1 MTNDT
6 RNFVII
12 GAGHASA
19 QLCESLRRGG
29 FKGRITL
36 IGEETWLPYQRPPLS
51 KAYLLGDFA
60 RERLFVKPQS
70 FYDENN
76 IELHLGQSATAIDR
90 TGKTVAVGN
99 DLIAY
104 DRLALLTG
112 TRVRKLD
119 CPGAHL
125 SGVHYMRGIDDID
138 GLEPAIP
145 SAKTAVVIGGG
156 YIGLEAAAVLRKKGL
171 DVTILHRSPRL
182 LSRVASSETA
192 AFMQKLHEEE
202 GVHVRLNQ
210 TVRSIEGAGKVER
223 VEIERVVVDHV
234 EHTNRIEIPA
244 DLVVAGIGVLPN
256 QRLASDS
263 GLATENGIVVD
274 QFCRTADPDIFAAGD
289 VAEHPHP
296 PYGTLRLE
304 SVQNALDQAK
314 TCAAAMLDEATPYT
328 ATPWFW
334 SDQFDVKFQSAGLP
348 QGYTASVWRAG
359 DKPRSGSNWLYS
371 GHQLICV
378 EAINDPRAYMMGKRW
393 LEGGMS
399 PIADDVSNP
408 KIGLKE
414 VRTSNT
420 GAKPQH

>member
-1 MTNDT
+1 MADDVRT
-6 RNFVII
+6 FVII

-29 FKGRITL
+29 FEGRLVL

-60 RERLFVKPQS
+60 RERLFVKPLA
-70 FYDENN
+70 FYDDNG
-76 IELHLGQSATAIDR
+76 IELRLGQPATSIDR
-90 TGKTVAVGN
+90 TAQTVTLGDEA
-99 DLIAY
+99 IRY

-119 CPGAHL
+119 CPGAQL
-125 SGVHYMRGIDDID
+125 SGVHYVRGIDDID

-145 SAKTAVVIGGG
+145 LAKTAVVIGGG

-171 DVTILHRSPRL
+171 DVTVLHRSPRL
-182 LSRVASSETA
+182 LSRVASAETA
-192 AFMQKLHEEE
+192 AFMQTLHEDE
-202 GVHVRLNQ
+202 GVRIRLNQ

-256 QRLASDS
+256 QRLASDA
-263 GLATENGIVVD
+263 GLRTEDGIVVD
-274 QFCRTADPDIFAAGD
+274 AFCRTDDPNIFAAGD

-314 TCAAAMLDEATPYT
+314 ACAAAMLDAPEPYA

-348 QGYTASVWRAG
+348 QGYTREVWRAG
-359 DKPRSGSNWLYS
+359 DKPRSGSNWLYADDR
-371 GHQLICV
+371 LICV
-378 EAINDPRAYMMGKRW
+378 EAMNDPRAYMMGKRW
-393 LEGGMS
+393 LEANAS
-399 PIADDVSNP
+399 PRPDQIGDASIA
-408 KIGLKE
+408 LKE
-414 VRTSNT
+414 VET
-420 GAKPQH
+420 

>member
-1 MTNDT
+1 MSEDSRT
-6 RNFVII
+6 FVIV

-29 FKGRITL
+29 FDGRIVL

-60 RERLFVKPQS
+60 RERLFVKPQI
-70 FYDENN
+70 FYDEHK
-76 IELHLGQSATAIDR
+76 IELRLGAPVTAIDR
-90 TGKTVAVGN
+90 DAQTVTVDGE
-99 DLIAY
+99 IIHY

-112 TRVRKLD
+112 ARVRRLD
-119 CPGAHL
+119 CPGAQL
-125 SGVHYMRGIDDID
+125 AGVHYVRGIDDID

-145 SAKTAVVIGGG
+145 AAKSAVVVGGG

-171 DVTILHRSPRL
+171 EVTILHRSPRL
-182 LSRVASSETA
+182 LSRVASAETA

-210 TVRSIEGAGKVER
+210 TIRSIEGTGKVER
-223 VEIERVVVDHV
+223 VEVERVVVDHV

-244 DLVVAGIGVLPN
+244 DIVVAGIGVLPN
-256 QRLASDS
+256 QRLASDA
-263 GLATENGIVVD
+263 GLATEDGIVVD
-274 QFCRTADPDIFAAGD
+274 ECCRTADPDIFAAGD

-314 TCAAAMLDEATPYT
+314 ACAAAMLDAPEAY
-328 ATPWFW
+328 ASMPWFW

-348 QGYTASVWRAG
+348 QGYAQSVWRSG

-371 GHQLICV
+371 NNKLICV
-378 EAINDPRAYMMGKRW
+378 EAMNDPRAYMMGKRW
-393 LEGGMS
+393 LEGGVTPRS
-399 PIADDVSNP
+399 DQIGNAE
-408 KIGLKE
+408 IGLKE
-414 VRTSNT
+414 IET
-420 GAKPQH
+420 A

>member
-1 MTNDT
+1 MTGDSQT
-6 RNFVII
+6 YVIV

-29 FKGRITL
+29 FAGRIIL

-70 FYDENN
+70 FYDEND
-76 IELHLGQSATAIDR
+76 IELRLGAPVTAINR
-90 TGKTVAVGN
+90 GEQTVSVNEEA
-99 DLIAY
+99 LRY

-112 TRVRKLD
+112 TRVRRLD

-125 SGVHYMRGIDDID
+125 NGVHYVRGIDDID
-138 GLEPAIP
+138 KLEPAIP
-145 SAKTAVVIGGG
+145 EAKTAVVIGGG

-171 DVTILHRSPRL
+171 EVTILHRSPRL
-182 LSRVASSETA
+182 LSRVASAETA
-192 AFMQKLHEEE
+192 AFMQKLHEDE
-202 GVHVRLNQ
+202 GVHIRLNQ
-210 TVRSIEGAGKVER
+210 TVRSIEGAGKVEQ
-223 VEIERVVVDHV
+223 VEIERVIVDHV
-234 EHTNRIEIPA
+234 EYTKRVEIPA

-256 QRLASDS
+256 QRLASDA
-263 GLATENGIVVD
+263 GLPTEDGIVVD
-274 QFCRTADPDIFAAGD
+274 AFCRTEDPNIFAAGD

-314 TCAAAMLDEATPYT
+314 ACAAAMLDAPEAYA

-348 QGYTASVWRAG
+348 QGYTQSVWRDG
-359 DKPRSGSNWLYS
+359 EKPRSGSNWLYADNK
-371 GHQLICV
+371 LICV
-378 EAINDPRAYMMGKRW
+378 EAMNDPRAYMMGKRW
-393 LEGGMS
+393 LEGAAT
-399 PIADDVSNP
+399 PRADQIGNAE
-408 KIGLKE
+408 IGLKE
-414 VRTSNT
+414 VAT
-420 GAKPQH
+420 G

>member
-1 MTNDT
+1 MANDV

-29 FKGRITL
+29 YQGRITL

-70 FYDENN
+70 FYDENDV
-76 IELHLGQSATAIDR
+76 ELRLGQSATAINR
-90 TGKTVAVGN
+90 TEQTVTVGS
-99 DLIAY
+99 DTIAY

-125 SGVHYMRGIDDID
+125 SGVHYVRGIDDID

-145 SAKTAVVIGGG
+145 EAKTAVVVGGG

-182 LSRVASSETA
+182 LSRVASAETA

-202 GVHVRLNQ
+202 GVHIRLNQ

-256 QRLASDS
+256 QRLASDA
-263 GLATENGIVVD
+263 GLPTEDGIVVD
-274 QFCRTADPDIFAAGD
+274 EFCRTADPSIFAAGD

-314 TCAAAMLDEATPYT
+314 ACAASMLEDLQPYA

-334 SDQFDVKFQSAGLP
+334 SDQFDIKFQSAGLP
-348 QGYTASVWRAG
+348 QGYTSSMWREG
-359 DKPRSGSNWLYS
+359 DKPRSGSNWLYEAER
-371 GHQLICV
+371 LICV
-378 EAINDPRAYMMGKRW
+378 EAMNDPRAYMMGKRW
-393 LEGGMS
+393 LEAGAS
-399 PIADDVSNP
+399 PSPNEIGNP
-408 KIGLKE
+408 AVGLKE
-414 VRTSNT
+414 VSV
-420 GAKPQH
+420 KH

>member
-29 FKGRITL
+29 FKGRIIL

-51 KAYLLGDFA
+51 KSYLLGDFA

-70 FYDENN
+70 FYDEND
-76 IELHLGQSATAIDR
+76 IKLHLGQPATKIDR
-90 TGKTVAVGN
+90 AKKTVTVGN

-112 TRVRKLD
+112 TRVRKLE

-125 SGVHYMRGIDDID
+125 AGVHYVRGIDDID

-145 SAKTAVVIGGG
+145 SAKAAVVIGGG

-171 DVTILHRSPRL
+171 DVTVLHRSSRL
-182 LSRVASSETA
+182 LSRVASVETA
-192 AFMQKLHEEE
+192 TFMQKLHEEE

-210 TVRSIEGAGKVER
+210 TVRSIEGAEKVER
-223 VEIERVVVDHV
+223 VEIEQTTTDHV
-234 EHTNRIEIPA
+234 EHSKRIEIPA

-256 QRLASDS
+256 QCLASDA
-263 GLATENGIVVD
+263 GLVTENGIVVD

-314 TCAAAMLDEATPYT
+314 ACAAAMLDEAKPYT

-359 DKPRSGSNWLYS
+359 DKPGSGSNWIYNND
-371 GHQLICV
+371 QLICV
-378 EAINDPRAYMMGKRW
+378 EAINDPRAYMTGKRW
-393 LEGGMS
+393 LEGAVS
-399 PIADDVSNP
+399 PIADDLRNAEV
-408 KIGLKE
+408 GLKE
-414 VRTSNT
+414 VRTVNT
-420 GAKPQH
+420 GTP

>member
-1 MTNDT
+1 MTEDSRT
-6 RNFVII
+6 FII
-12 GAGHASA
+12 VGAGHASA

-29 FKGRITL
+29 FTGRIVL

-76 IELHLGQSATAIDR
+76 IELRLGALATAIDR
-90 TGKTVAVGN
+90 EAQTVTTGGEA
-99 DLIAY
+99 LRY

-112 TRVRKLD
+112 TRVRRLD
-119 CPGAHL
+119 CPGAQL
-125 SGVHYMRGIDDID
+125 SGVHYVRGIDDID

-145 SAKTAVVIGGG
+145 NARSAVVVGGG

-171 DVTILHRSPRL
+171 EVTILHRSPRL
-182 LSRVASSETA
+182 LSRVASAETA
-192 AFMQKLHEEE
+192 AFMQKLHEDE
-202 GVHVRLNQ
+202 GVHVRLSQ
-210 TVRSIEGAGKVER
+210 TVRSIEGAGRVER
-223 VEIERVVVDHV
+223 VEIEHVIVDQV
-234 EHTNRIEIPA
+234 EQTNRVEIPA

-256 QRLASDS
+256 QQLASDA
-263 GLATENGIVVD
+263 GLPTEDGIVVD
-274 QFCRTADPDIFAAGD
+274 AFCRTEDPNIFAAGD

-314 TCAAAMLDEATPYT
+314 ACAAAMLDAPEPYA

-348 QGYTASVWRAG
+348 QGHTDSVWREG
-359 DKPRSGSNWLYS
+359 EKPRSGSNWLYS
-371 GHQLICV
+371 GGKLICV
-378 EAINDPRAYMMGKRW
+378 EAMNDPRAYMMGKRW
-393 LEGGMS
+393 LESGATPHSEQIGNS
-399 PIADDVSNP
+399 E
-408 KIGLKE
+408 IGLKE
-414 VRTSNT
+414 IETV
-420 GAKPQH
+420 

>member
-1 MTNDT
+1 MADDART
-6 RNFVII
+6 FVII

-29 FKGRITL
+29 FEGRIVL

-70 FYDENN
+70 FYDDNA
-76 IELHLGQSATAIDR
+76 IELRLGQPATAIDR
-90 TGKTVAVGN
+90 EAQTVTVGE
-99 DLIAY
+99 DTIGY

-125 SGVHYMRGIDDID
+125 SGVHYVRGIDDID

-145 SAKTAVVIGGG
+145 EAKTAVVIGGG

-171 DVTILHRSPRL
+171 DVTVLHRSPRL
-182 LSRVASSETA
+182 LSRVASTETA

-202 GVHVRLNQ
+202 GVHIRLNQ

-256 QRLASDS
+256 QRLASDA
-263 GLATENGIVVD
+263 GLPTEDGIVVD
-274 QFCRTADPDIFAAGD
+274 QHCRTEDPNIFAAGD

-314 TCAAAMLDEATPYT
+314 ACAAAMLDTPEPYA

-348 QGYTASVWRAG
+348 QGYMQEVWRAG
-359 DKPRSGSNWLYS
+359 DKPRSGSNWLYAD
-371 GHQLICV
+371 GRLICV
-378 EAINDPRAYMMGKRW
+378 EAMNDPRAYMMGKRW
-393 LEGGMS
+393 LEASAS
-399 PIADDVSNP
+399 PNP
-408 KIGLKE
+408 DQIGDASIGLKE
-414 VRTSNT
+414 IAT
-420 GAKPQH
+420 

>member
-1 MTNDT
+1 MADDT
-6 RNFVII
+6 RTFVII

-29 FKGRITL
+29 FAGRIVL

-70 FYDENN
+70 FYDEND
-76 IELHLGQSATAIDR
+76 IELHLGHPATAIDR
-90 TGKTVAVGN
+90 AAQTVTVQGAA
-99 DLIAY
+99 IPY
-104 DRLALLTG
+104 DKLALLTG

-125 SGVHYMRGIDDID
+125 AGVHYVRGIDDID

-145 SAKTAVVIGGG
+145 TAKNAVVIGGG

-171 DVTILHRSPRL
+171 EVTVLHRSARL
-182 LSRVASSETA
+182 LSRVASAATA

-202 GVHVRLNQ
+202 GVHIRLNQ

-234 EHTNRIEIPA
+234 AHTNRIEIPA

-256 QRLASDS
+256 QRLASDA
-263 GLATENGIVVD
+263 GLPTEDGIVVD
-274 QFCRTADPDIFAAGD
+274 AMCRTEDPNIFAAGD

-314 TCAAAMLDEATPYT
+314 ACASAMLDAPEPYA

-348 QGYTASVWRAG
+348 QGYTAEVWRAG
-359 DKPRSGSNWLYS
+359 DKPRSGSNWLYAD
-371 GHQLICV
+371 GRLICV
-378 EAINDPRAYMMGKRW
+378 EAMNDPRAYMMGKRW
-393 LEGGMS
+393 LEADAS
-399 PIADDVSNP
+399 PNPDQIANP
-408 KIGLKE
+408 AIALKE
-414 VRTSNT
+414 IEV
-420 GAKPQH
+420 